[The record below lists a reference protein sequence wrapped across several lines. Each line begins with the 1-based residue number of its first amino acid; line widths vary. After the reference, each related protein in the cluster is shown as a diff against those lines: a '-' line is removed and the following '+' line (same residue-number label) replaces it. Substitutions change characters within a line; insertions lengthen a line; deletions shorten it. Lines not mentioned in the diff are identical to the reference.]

1 MDLFINAYHN
11 IYATFWIEDPD
22 LIDFFICA
30 YDNIQ
35 ISSNYL
41 IVETLNMNIDASQDN
56 VQHLPVRITP
66 RHRFFLHQKS
76 YSLL

>member
-11 IYATFWIEDPD
+11 IDTTFCIEDPD
-22 LIDFFICA
+22 LIDLFICA

-66 RHRFFLHQKS
+66 
-76 YSLL
+76 